1 MIRRPPRSTRT
12 VTLFPYTTLF
22 RSHRCHYRARP
33 GNPGRPLDRWP
44 WTRGSSPRVTMR
56 QLHRERREAAQ
67 LGDDLD
73 REVDRLGALLQGF
86 GHRLDVVR
94 LIVQRLGGFLKVV
107 DAKTRVRAVP
117 PWEGGRA

>member
-1 MIRRPPRSTRT
+1 MLISDWSSD
-12 VTLFPYTTLF
+12 VCSSDLY
-22 RSHRCHYRARP
+22 
-33 GNPGRPLDRWP
+33 RWP

-107 DAKTRVRAVP
+107 DDQPQVDRKSTRLNSSH
-117 PWEGGRA
+117 